1 MAYSPLD
8 LGKRARSRALKEI
21 AAGCRAS
28 PIQVALAWLVRQDG
42 VIAIP
47 KAGSEAH
54 VHENRAA
61 LDLRLTRTDLAAL
74 DRGFPPPKEK
84 RRRDAPRQRQWTN
97 RPPARVRRHYR
108 VRGRPRLDPF
118 ASRSSFSSPSQGA
131 EMPTFCPCRIDVSV
145 TID

>member
-84 RRRDAPRQRQWTN
+84 RRRDAPRQRQRTN
-97 RPPARVRRHYR
+97 RPPARVRSVIECVAARDLILR
-108 VRGRPRLDPF
+108 VTFRLLEPEPGRRDANVLP
-118 ASRSSFSSPSQGA
+118 
-131 EMPTFCPCRIDVSV
+131 VS
-145 TID
+145 D